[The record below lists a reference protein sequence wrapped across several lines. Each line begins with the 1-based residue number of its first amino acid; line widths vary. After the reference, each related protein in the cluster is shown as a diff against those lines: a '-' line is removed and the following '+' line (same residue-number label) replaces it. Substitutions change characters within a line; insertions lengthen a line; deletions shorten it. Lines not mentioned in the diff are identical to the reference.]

1 MWFGNICAGWEFQ
14 WKCSTQGTSKLN
26 QDDLGYWTRDSTLL
40 WVWSTSGVR
49 LRVWKEWFLSYSEQW
64 EEMPLNIVLVL
75 CWSLACW
82 IHRCCLLLLPLW
94 GSLEGCSAEFITQ
107 CSVFSD
113 HGENYLFMCRVVC
126 AYVFIF
132 VPGLK
137 CLHAHRLWAKVLSQ
151 TLESMFP
158 LTCFQN
164 TPFACRN
171 R

>member
-26 QDDLGYWTRDSTLL
+26 QDDLGYWARDSTLL

-94 GSLEGCSAEFITQ
+94 GSLEGCSAEFIT
-107 CSVFSD
+107 VFSFQWPWRKLSF
-113 HGENYLFMCRVVC
+113 HVQSGLYLCIYFC
-126 AYVFIF
+126 AWLKVFTCTQVMSKSLIPNIGKH
-132 VPGLK
+132 VSLNLLSEHPI
-137 CLHAHRLWAKVLSQ
+137 CL
-151 TLESMFP
+151 
-158 LTCFQN
+158 
-164 TPFACRN
+164 
-171 R
+171 